1 MDRFLDIL
9 KDLFCNY
16 LLISAVCAWFVA
28 QIIKFSIGLFKNK
41 KKSLKD
47 FIFSM
52 GGMPSSH
59 SATMMGLTTAA
70 ALNVKDEIGASIFAV
85 CAIFSIIV
93 MRDAFG
99 VRYQTGKQAKLLN
112 KLLKNQNSEETP
124 KENGVPQTAPEE
136 PAFDESVGHT
146 PMQVVVGAIVG
157 VAVGIALAF
166 IFVF

>member
-1 MDRFLDIL
+1 MDRFWDVL
-9 KDLFCNY
+9 KDLVCNY
-16 LLISAVCAWFVA
+16 LLISAVCAWFAA
-28 QIIKFSIGLFKNK
+28 QIIKFLIGLFNNN

-47 FIFSM
+47 FVFSM

-70 ALNVKDEIGASIFAV
+70 ALKDGFGSSVFAV

-112 KLLKNQNSEETP
+112 SLMK
-124 KENGVPQTAPEE
+124 KENQSSADSAQNGADSEKLSKEQT
-136 PAFDESVGHT
+136 FDESVGHT
-146 PMQVVVGAIVG
+146 PMQVVIGALVG
-157 VAVGIALAF
+157 VAVGVALAF
-166 IFVF
+166 VFVY

>member
-1 MDRFLDIL
+1 MDNFLNVL
-9 KDLFCNY
+9 KDVVCNY

-28 QIIKFSIGLFKNK
+28 QIIKFLIGLFNKK

-47 FIFSM
+47 FVFSM

-70 ALNVKDEIGASIFAV
+70 ALNDGFGSSVFAV

-99 VRYQTGKQAKLLN
+99 VRYQTGKQAKILN
-112 KLLKNQNSEETP
+112 RLLK
-124 KENGVPQTAPEE
+124 KENQSNTDPTVDGGADRNKNEAPV
-136 PAFDESVGHT
+136 FDESVGHT
-146 PMQVVVGAIVG
+146 PMQVVVGALVGIAVG
-157 VAVGIALAF
+157 VALAF
-166 IFVF
+166 VFVY

>member
-1 MDRFLDIL
+1 MDRILNML
-9 KDLFCNY
+9 KDLVCNY

-28 QIIKFSIGLFKNK
+28 QIIKFSIGLFNKK

-47 FIFSM
+47 FVFSM

-70 ALNVKDEIGASIFAV
+70 ALRDGFGSSVFAV

-112 KLLKNQNSEETP
+112 SLMKKENQNSADSAQNGAVS
-124 KENGVPQTAPEE
+124 ENSPNDS
-136 PAFDESVGHT
+136 AFDESVGHT
-146 PMQVVVGAIVG
+146 PMQVVVGAFVG
-157 VAVGIALAF
+157 VAVGIVLAF
-166 IFVF
+166 IFVY

>member
-1 MDRFLDIL
+1 MDRFLDML

-28 QIIKFSIGLFKNK
+28 QIIKFSIGLFKKK

-47 FIFSM
+47 FVFSM

-112 KLLKNQNSEETP
+112 NLLKKQNDEGAQN
-124 KENGVPQTAPEE
+124 ENDPQKNSQTE

-166 IFVF
+166 VFVF

>member
-1 MDRFLDIL
+1 MDRILNML
-9 KDLFCNY
+9 KDLVCNY

-28 QIIKFSIGLFKNK
+28 QIIKFSIGLFNKK

-47 FIFSM
+47 FVFSM

-70 ALNVKDEIGASIFAV
+70 ALRDGFGSSVFAV

-112 KLLKNQNSEETP
+112 SLMKKENQNNADSAQNGAVSENLP
-124 KENGVPQTAPEE
+124 ND

-157 VAVGIALAF
+157 VVVGIVLAF
-166 IFVF
+166 IFVY

>member
-1 MDRFLDIL
+1 MDIILNML
-9 KDLFCNY
+9 KDLVCNY

-28 QIIKFSIGLFKNK
+28 QIIKFSIGLFNKK

-47 FIFSM
+47 FVFSM

-70 ALNVKDEIGASIFAV
+70 ALRDGFGSSVFAV

-112 KLLKNQNSEETP
+112 SLMKKENQNNADSAQNGAVSENSP
-124 KENGVPQTAPEE
+124 ND

-157 VAVGIALAF
+157 VVVGIVLAF
-166 IFVF
+166 IFVY